1 MAGPSVS
8 VLLPVYNSAR
18 FLSLALDSI
27 LSQTHAD
34 FELVALDGGSTDGS
48 IALLQQAAARDGRV
62 QVVVEPGLALIES
75 LNLGLSRARAPLIAR
90 MDADDV
96 ARSDRFAKQCA
107 FLQRHPDI
115 VAVSGAVDII
125 DEAGRYVETLA
136 FPTLPAAVAEE
147 LPFRPVVVHPAV
159 MMRADAV
166 RRLGGY
172 RPIARYA
179 EDYDLWLRLVEVG
192 AIANLPDVLLS
203 YRMHASNASRLRF
216 IEQELSVLAAR
227 AAARRRRAGADDPLV
242 LAQQR
247 APGAGLS
254 LARLRAIFGA
264 PTFAGEFA
272 IPFFR
277 GTLAKASAM
286 DAMPAWLR
294 LFARYGFL
302 HISPEAARMLL
313 LLAGKLMLERRR
325 AGARATSL
333 APYVGLALMLFARHP
348 RAALREV
355 RQLPRW
361 RRIAR
366 YGLLGPRADARG
378 G

>member
-18 FLSLALDSI
+18 FLGPALDSI
-27 LSQTHAD
+27 LDQTFAD
-34 FELVALDGGSTDGS
+34 FELIALDGGSSDGS
-48 IALLQQAAARDGRV
+48 VALLQAAAARDARV
-62 QVVVEPGLALIES
+62 LVLVEPGLALIES

-90 MDADDV
+90 MDADDI
-96 ARSDRFAKQCA
+96 ARPDRLAKQYA

-125 DEAGRYVETLA
+125 DEAGRYAETFV

-166 RRLGGY
+166 RPLGY

-192 AIANLPDVLLS
+192 PIANLPDVLLS
-203 YRMHASNASRLRF
+203 YRMHAGNASRLRF

-227 AAARRRRAGADDPLV
+227 AAARRRRAGAEDPLV
-242 LAQQR
+242 SAEQH
-247 APGAGLS
+247 APGERLS

-264 PTFAGEFA
+264 PTFAQEFA

-277 GTLAKASAM
+277 GTLAKASEM
-286 DAMPAWLR
+286 GVMPAWLR
-294 LFARYGFL
+294 LFVRYGL
-302 HISPEAARMLL
+302 LRISPQAARMLL
-313 LLAGKLMLERRR
+313 LLAGKLMLQRRR

-333 APYVGLALMLFARHP
+333 APYVCLALLLCARHP
-348 RAALREV
+348 GATSRELLA
-355 RQLPRW
+355 LPRW
-361 RRIAR
+361 RLVVRN
-366 YGLLGPRADARG
+366 GLLGPRADARG